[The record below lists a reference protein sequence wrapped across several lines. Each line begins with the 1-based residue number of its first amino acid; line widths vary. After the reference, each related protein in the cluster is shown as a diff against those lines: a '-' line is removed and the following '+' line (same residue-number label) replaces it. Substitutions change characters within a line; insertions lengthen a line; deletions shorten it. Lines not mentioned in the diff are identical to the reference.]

1 MCGENHGYHELHPL
15 NKCLSVQHNIVNSR
29 YNVAWQIFKAYSSCL
44 TETLCP
50 LMSYISSL
58 PLGPGNHHSTLIL
71 QFWLC
76 LHASRLNASVRVC
89 VHSVAQSCL
98 TLQYYG
104 LQPARLPCPWDF
116 PGKNTG
122 VFPFATFPSP
132 GDLPDPGTETAFLA
146 SPALADGFFTIVP
159 PGKLLDKWNHAEIE
173 NSKHLE
179 KSGLLYTIVGNAIV
193 LVRKER

>member
-1 MCGENHGYHELHPL
+1 MCGENHEYHELHPL

-122 VFPFATFPSP
+122 VGYCALLQ
-132 GDLPDPGTETAFLA
+132 GIFLTQG
-146 SPALADGFFTIVP
+146 SNLC
-159 PGKLLDKWNHAEIE
+159 LLCLSCIGRWV
-173 NSKHLE
+173 
-179 KSGLLYTIVGNAIV
+179 LYH
-193 LVRKER
+193 